1 MSTSKS
7 PPTPKKTVLIV
18 SLTTHLATYGEGTA
32 RLYPGSAECSRLL
45 SILSVTFLVFF
56 LPRALLFFFWF
67 VLVAFQEISEE
78 MTFSAAAALKRLMM
92 EVL

>member
-1 MSTSKS
+1 MSTSK
-7 PPTPKKTVLIV
+7 PPPPKKTALIV

-32 RLYPGSAECSRLL
+32 GLYLSSAECSRLL

-56 LPRALLFFFWF
+56 LPPSLLFFFLF

>member
-1 MSTSKS
+1 M
-7 PPTPKKTVLIV
+7 
-18 SLTTHLATYGEGTA
+18 
-32 RLYPGSAECSRLL
+32 
-45 SILSVTFLVFF
+45 TFLVFF
-56 LPRALLFFFWF
+56 LPPPPALLFFFFGF